1 MAVASLTILDGGEC
15 LAAAALLISLQF
27 RKYSDS
33 SSSRES
39 DSDAVASFSLSLES
53 IFS

>member
-1 MAVASLTILDGGEC
+1 MAVASLLDGGEC
-15 LAAAALLISLQF
+15 LTAAALLISLQF